1 MEENLTCD
9 KFEPVLTG
17 NMIEAERE
25 IENNSQKDEEKMM
38 HEMQK
43 SEKEMT
49 REMCYKRLEHLLNR
63 SNFYTQFL
71 LKRMKEQQEQKEANS
86 KRQAKEKNVQP
97 VSETR
102 KSTRQTRKQNEERKH
117 TVLKEENNKSN
128 TRRSKSKFADLSENN
143 KKSSKHNC
151 TSQVEI
157 FKENSQSETKRKHS
171 TLDIGSYFT
180 EESLAKRAKTQE
192 TEANK
197 NDSKDEISVDT
208 FSRTINSE
216 KVSDR
221 QPKLFSGGVMRPYQL
236 DGLDW
241 LKLLY
246 ENGVNGIL
254 GDEMGLGKTIQCIA
268 LIAHLVDMGVPG
280 PYLVCGPLSTL
291 PNWVM
296 EFERFAPQI
305 PVVLYHGNQEERC
318 ELAKQ
323 IGKTSSVNGKQTKPV
338 VITSYEL
345 AMRDRPQLQK
355 HSWRFLIID
364 EGQRIKN
371 YNCRLVR
378 ELKKYDSANRLLLTG
393 TPLQNNLSE
402 LWSLLNFLLPE
413 IFDDLAVFQSWFD
426 VKMLCDDRNDQKIIA
441 QEKEKQIIFKLHQ
454 ILTPF
459 LLRRVKSDVE
469 LNIPPKRE
477 MLVYAPLS
485 SKQEI
490 YYRAAVNKTI
500 ESLVYEPK
508 EEEAVVF
515 NEKGR
520 PERRCSKNIDY
531 KEMLESLDDTDDE
544 NQCFD
549 SIINQNIHDENL
561 CFDSIINPSKTS
573 VSSSQDL
580 DQVPKLSVVTLS
592 IRNLMVLLR
601 KVCNHPYLI
610 DYPLDPSTMQYL
622 VNDNLINCSGKLHIL
637 DMMLKR
643 LKTLGHKVLIFSQMT
658 KLLDILEDFCNFKEY
673 SFCRLD
679 GTLKIQ
685 ERKEQIQ
692 AFNTDPDVFIFL
704 LSTRAGGLGIN
715 LTAADTVII
724 YDSDWNPQCDLQAQD
739 RCHRIGQHRPVVVY
753 RLVTAGTI
761 DEEIVQRAASKRKLE
776 KMIIHKGKF
785 KSGRASIESS
795 LSARMNSNELLEIL
809 KSKDY
814 QKAVYSNG
822 QVFSESQLDMILDR
836 SDLIRS
842 MQNSNETPSKIQ
854 DVENVFKV
862 ISNDCDTDIQM

>member
-25 IENNSQKDEEKMM
+25 IENNSQKDEEKMI

-157 FKENSQSETKRKHS
+157 SKENSQSETKRKHS